1 MNMSLLNWQRIKK
14 YNYKETRLNV
24 DVFMDDF
31 NESFFKY
38 INITPKSLCS
48 KLKDV
53 VVDFTKSN
61 TSYIEQYVERKD
73 EAEREYLEKLD
84 NILNI
89 LDNLN
94 AQEQYFIKGTYFHE
108 LSESAIR
115 DKLQVSKNGMDHVKQ
130 SAIIKFA
137 LAFNLAEEKENRK

>member
-1 MNMSLLNWQRIKK
+1 MSLLNWQRIKK

-24 DVFMDDF
+24 DAFMDDF

-94 AQEQYFIKGTYFHE
+94 TIKLIHIY
-108 LSESAIR
+108 
-115 DKLQVSKNGMDHVKQ
+115 
-130 SAIIKFA
+130 
-137 LAFNLAEEKENRK
+137 